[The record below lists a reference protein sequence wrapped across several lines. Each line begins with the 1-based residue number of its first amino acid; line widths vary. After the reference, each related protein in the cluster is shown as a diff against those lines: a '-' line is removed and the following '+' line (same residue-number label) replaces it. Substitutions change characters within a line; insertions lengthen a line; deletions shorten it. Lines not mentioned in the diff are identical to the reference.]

1 MTRVRLS
8 RRQFIQ
14 GLGALSI
21 LPIVACADGVE
32 QTPSAISVTAPG
44 GYLMPDEGE
53 PHSATWMAYGATA
66 AAWGTS
72 GNYGAS
78 RAIARKDLMRIAA
91 NLSRFEPV
99 KMLVSNEK
107 DKQEALDFLTQIRAE
122 PVSAAVGPCR
132 R

>member
-53 PHSATWMAYGATA
+53 PHSATWMAYGATWA
-66 AAWGTS
+66 DGVALPSSRDGA
-72 GNYGAS
+72 GNRVLA
-78 RAIARKDLMRIAA
+78 
-91 NLSRFEPV
+91 
-99 KMLVSNEK
+99 LVLL
-107 DKQEALDFLTQIRAE
+107 A
-122 PVSAAVGPCR
+122 VSAGVVYAVVQLGAAPALG
-132 R
+132 

>member
-44 GYLMPDEGE
+44 GYLMPMRVNPTA
-53 PHSATWMAYGATA
+53 PHGWHMARLPQRGARVVITA
-66 AAWGTS
+66 
-72 GNYGAS
+72 
-78 RAIARKDLMRIAA
+78 
-91 NLSRFEPV
+91 
-99 KMLVSNEK
+99 
-107 DKQEALDFLTQIRAE
+107 RAE
-122 PVSAAVGPCR
+122 RLRVKI
-132 R
+132 